1 MTAIAFCSNDLIL
14 NHTCAPNCFPCN
26 NRIKANGR
34 KMHDRPIFVFRTL
47 LSTFEHKING
57 READTSKCKQS
68 TFDGHIKVHEMIVL
82 ILPIS

>member
-1 MTAIAFCSNDLIL
+1 
-14 NHTCAPNCFPCN
+14 
-26 NRIKANGR
+26 
-34 KMHDRPIFVFRTL
+34 MHDRPIFVFRTL

-82 ILPIS
+82 ILSIS